1 MHQKVDWQINLP
13 RRTALTTRSFVVRLI
28 EFPEVIRG
36 GRERKRRFPR
46 RPFWL
51 CNYACSVAA
60 SARREGRAR
69 GASTVNSSW
78 PRHYRGCSF
87 FFFLSGPSSL
97 HSHSLISFGHPSNS
111 LFFSLRLPPLPSL
124 QPSWSLPLPPH
135 SALAAN
141 PFPATQSGQAS
152 RWKGAINNCIRIY
165 DVLYGRGCSGRCC
178 SRKNKKEKLTTTL
191 PSYFPWQIAICA
203 KSLPPTPPLSCRL
216 SQSESIHCKRH
227 GTNERNGNETRGGRR
242 PSASVAVLPFDKGTP
257 RRSICC
263 IQAEKTKSVLALVT
277 RSPVFLR

>member
-13 RRTALTTRSFVVRLI
+13 RRTASTSPIDRISRSNSR
-28 EFPEVIRG
+28 RCG
-36 GRERKRRFPR
+36 GWERKSRLPLPCPR

-87 FFFLSGPSSL
+87 FFLSGPSSL

-111 LFFSLRLPPLPSL
+111 LFFSLRLPPLSSL

-203 KSLPPTPPLSCRL
+203 KSLPTTPPPQTPLSCRL
-216 SQSESIHCKRH
+216 SQSV
-227 GTNERNGNETRGGRR
+227 R
-242 PSASVAVLPFDKGTP
+242 PSVGVG
-257 RRSICC
+257 
-263 IQAEKTKSVLALVT
+263 
-277 RSPVFLR
+277 VFSL

>member
-111 LFFSLRLPPLPSL
+111 LFFSLRLPSSRRGLSPSL
-124 QPSWSLPLPPH
+124 SST
-135 SALAAN
+135 S
-141 PFPATQSGQAS
+141 FG
-152 RWKGAINNCIRIY
+152 
-165 DVLYGRGCSGRCC
+165 
-178 SRKNKKEKLTTTL
+178 
-191 PSYFPWQIAICA
+191 
-203 KSLPPTPPLSCRL
+203 LSCQPI
-216 SQSESIHCKRH
+216 SSHPIWTGIKMEGSYQ
-227 GTNERNGNETRGGRR
+227 
-242 PSASVAVLPFDKGTP
+242 
-257 RRSICC
+257 
-263 IQAEKTKSVLALVT
+263 
-277 RSPVFLR
+277 